1 MLFSSKKCVFYPQKG
16 LVNPTWV
23 NHPFNKKKIKK
34 KIFENSLGGFSSFL
48 VSLHFPPPTNA
59 PAPSLSQTPPPPTTT
74 TGHNQAAPPTTTNF
88 RRPPRRPNVDHP
100 TDLSQPHA
108 IYSHKSPP
116 LTGNQNRRRR
126 SVCPTPSDA
135 GHRIPLRPS
144 TAYGEPPTSPSRS
157 FPPRPEAQLSLRRR
171 FDSGSIF
178 LNRTGG

>member
-1 MLFSSKKCVFYPQKG
+1 MCAFRPQKG

-23 NHPFNKKKIKK
+23 NHPFNKKKKLKK
-34 KIFENSLGGFSSFL
+34 NNLKTHL
-48 VSLHFPPPTNA
+48 VSLRFRFLFIFPPPTNA
-59 PAPSLSQTPPPPTTT
+59 HALSLSQTPPPPITT
-74 TGHNQAAPPTTTNF
+74 TGHHQAAPPTTTNF

-100 TDLSQPHA
+100 ADISQPHS

-116 LTGNQNRRRR
+116 PICSPHSLP
-126 SVCPTPSDA
+126 SPTA

-144 TAYGEPPTSPSRS
+144 TAYGEPTTSPSRS

-171 FDSGSIF
+171 FDSDSIF